1 MKRHSTQQGFTL
13 IETLV
18 ALALFSLS
26 TYLIYGL
33 INSMRFNTSTMTTV
47 NASQAI
53 QDVME
58 RTAKTFS
65 TSYGVLAATD
75 APTTLDRYNWS
86 VTLCQVAPDTGVCTS
101 PVTLTPAVAYA
112 YTPSATAT
120 VLRMTVTYTPKT
132 TGTGSI
138 VKAATEFAKP

>member
-1 MKRHSTQQGFTL
+1 MNRPNTEQGFTL

-33 INSMRFNTSTMTTV
+33 ISSMRFNTSTMTTV

-58 RTAKTFS
+58 RTAKKFNAD
-65 TSYGVLAATD
+65 YGKLTAAD
-75 APTTLDRYNWS
+75 APATLDRYTWN
-86 VTLCQVAPDTGVCTS
+86 VALCAVDPATGNCTGT
-101 PVTLTPAVAYA
+101 VTLTPSTAYA
-112 YTPSATAT
+112 YTAATTAT

-132 TGTGSI
+132 TGTGSV